1 LIQGLFIVIIAA
13 NIYSN
18 IYKGV
23 IEMVKKIS
31 LFLSLLLISA
41 FAIGACFNSAQK
53 PGAIENFTLQDYNG
67 NQHSLSDYQDSLA
80 TVILFV
86 ATECPVSNAYNER
99 MENIYQEYASKGFAF
114 LGINSNKAEF
124 VDRIKEHAED
134 NSLTFP
140 ILKDEKNV
148 IADMF
153 EASVTPEAY
162 VLNSEFEILY
172 HGRIDNSRNESEVV
186 SKDLENTLDEI
197 YSGSE
202 VTKKVTKAFG
212 CTIKRI

>member
-1 LIQGLFIVIIAA
+1 MI
-13 NIYSN
+13 
-18 IYKGV
+18 
-23 IEMVKKIS
+23 KKYLPI
-31 LFLSLLLISA
+31 FSLLLVSI
-41 FAIGACFNSAQK
+41 FVIGACFK
-53 PGAIENFTLQDYNG
+53 PTQMPIVIDNFTLQDYNG
-67 NQHSLSDYQDSLA
+67 NNHSLSDYKDSVA
-80 TVILFV
+80 TVILFI

-99 MENIYQEYASKGFAF
+99 MENIFIEYGPKGFAF

-172 HGRIDNSRNESEVV
+172 HGRIDNSRNESEVA
-186 SKDLENTLDEI
+186 SKDLENALDEI
-197 YSGSE
+197 YSGNE